1 MLKETLEITSIASG
15 LGTAIAPHIG
25 MWRLSLALLVLGLAL
40 LVLGLLVY
48 PRNALVP
55 EIRDNSRTKMSKTD
69 LRLAAQQP
77 DASREPARSA
87 TSAPAIAPPI
97 LGIKA
102 YQLRDSF
109 NEIHHGHRHEAIDIM
124 APAGTPVRA
133 VVNGTIEKLFLSKAG
148 GNTIYEFDEQGAYCY
163 YYAHLERYADGLHEG
178 MRVSWGQLIGY
189 VGSTGDASPAA
200 PHLHF
205 AIYVIGPERRWWK
218 GTAIDPYPILE
229 LSLIASRSSSARVYL
244 ILEMLHA
251 AG

>member
-1 MLKETLEITSIASG
+1 MLKETLEITSIASD

-148 GNTIYEFDEQGAYCY
+148 GNTIYEFDDKARTVTTTRIWNAMPTGC
-163 YYAHLERYADGLHEG
+163 
-178 MRVSWGQLIGY
+178 MRGCVFPG
-189 VGSTGDASPAA
+189 GSSLDMSGRPAT
-200 PHLHF
+200 LL
-205 AIYVIGPERRWWK
+205 RLLR
-218 GTAIDPYPILE
+218 TCT
-229 LSLIASRSSSARVYL
+229 SRS
-244 ILEMLHA
+244 M
-251 AG
+251 

>member
-1 MLKETLEITSIASG
+1 
-15 LGTAIAPHIG
+15 
-25 MWRLSLALLVLGLAL
+25 
-40 LVLGLLVY
+40 
-48 PRNALVP
+48 
-55 EIRDNSRTKMSKTD
+55 MSKTD